1 MLLLVVIFK
10 PSVPVPANYIPEPC
24 RSFSENIAKMK
35 SEVEALDRER
45 TELLSSGNP
54 KGGEKGVAA
63 IAGKITKLERDIK
76 AEEGKLQQCLS
87 NNNNTST
94 TPTTSPPSEPPL
106 TALPVRQHL
115 GSSLS
120 LYSLENNTID
130 IDSTNTINITGQLS
144 DTNNIF
150 VGIPNKQITF
160 NGTALVNETRVAT
173 TTFENGSFISE
184 IPVPNQIGQNWTIQ
198 AHFKDSSIRPVDD
211 LSPIYNDSDS
221 NIVSFSTVSSSSSSS
236 SSSSQSDNSVVR
248 ELPTNQEEE
257 EGDSNNNGDSE
268 QIDSQALC
276 NEENTILDEST
287 GQCVPME
294 PLISSTDDC
303 EDPGTLMD
311 ETTGICAP
319 PEPSVSSTDTCE
331 EQQPGTILDE
341 STGQCVPMSEPDVP
355 IINGT
360 TNDCE
365 DPGTLMDETTGI
377 CAPPEPSITSSTDT
391 CEEQQPGTILD
402 ESTGQ
407 CVPMSEPDVPIIN
420 GTTNDC
426 EDPGTLMDETTGICA
441 PPEPSITSSTDTCEE
456 QQPGTI
462 LDESTGQCV
471 PTSELEP
478 LTVPSTDDLNSSS
491 TDNNSS
497 SDVGP
502 PVLEEGEQGEG
513 PREQGLEPSF
523 SAEPLMENVE
533 PLSQSQTLSPS
544 SLSENT
550 STVEDN
556 QINYDNELFGNE
568 SISFDSN
575 SIQDPLAS
583 SEDSNNSIEGDM
595 SCDSS
600 SQSIESCNL
609 SSTQEGIAE
618 EEPSVLTI
626 PNDTS
631 STSMDIPNELASDNS
646 AVTDYESESLEC
658 PIGTTLSDWGLCE

>member
-1 MLLLVVIFK
+1 
-10 PSVPVPANYIPEPC
+10 
-24 RSFSENIAKMK
+24 MK